1 MAFDELGV
9 HSCYEMRYVL
19 FTFLAAFMLN
29 VYAQKKPTL
38 MILPS
43 DNWCTQRYFTTEYDN
58 QGVKERIANYRQ
70 AFQEDL
76 ELSPVIS
83 KIGELMTKL
92 GYSLKDAEMEL
103 KNLSARTAEDNVT
116 FSKSSGAQ
124 LSESPLDVLKR
135 RAKADI
141 IIQLGW
147 VVNASSLTFTIEAFD
162 AYTSKRVATSSGT
175 VNRTADAIPIQLQQ
189 AVERNIKP
197 FDKQMDMFYSK
208 MQSNG
213 REIVLTVRTW
223 DNWDNDLETEYS
235 GDELLNHIQQWL
247 TQNTVKQQYSLSD
260 ATENFAKFEQV
271 MIPLKSDKGI
281 AMDARSFARGLQN
294 HLNAAPF
301 NITSKLMMRGLG
313 EAILVLGEK

>member
-281 AMDARSFARGLQN
+281 AMDARSFTRGLQK

>member
-1 MAFDELGV
+1 MQNKRIMKRIRLLI
-9 HSCYEMRYVL
+9 VL
-19 FTFLAAFMLN
+19 LLTCIGLS
-29 VYAQKKPTL
+29 AQKKPTL

-43 DNWCTQRYFTTEYDN
+43 DNWCTQRYFTTEYNN
-58 QGVKERIANYRQ
+58 QGVKERIANYQQ

-147 VVNASSLTFTIEAFD
+147 VVNATSLTFTLEAFD
-162 AYTSKRVATSSGT
+162 AYTSKRIATSTGT
-175 VNRTADAIPIQLQQ
+175 TNRTTNDIAMQLQK
-189 AVERNIKP
+189 AVEQNIKP
-197 FDKQMDMFYSK
+197 FDKQMDVFYSK

-213 REIVLTVRTW
+213 REIILSIRKW
-223 DNWDNDLETEYS
+223 DNWDNDLETEYN
-235 GDELLNHIQQWL
+235 GDELLAHIQQWL
-247 TQNTVKQQYSLSD
+247 TQHTVKQQFSLSD
-260 ATENFAKFEQV
+260 ATENMAQFEQV
-271 MIPLKSDKGI
+271 MIPLKSDKGV
-281 AMDARSFARGLQN
+281 AMDARSFARDLQKY
-294 HLNAAPF
+294 LNAAPF

>member
-1 MAFDELGV
+1 
-9 HSCYEMRYVL
+9 MRYIL
-19 FTFLAAFMLN
+19 LMTFIFLS
-29 VYAQKKPTL
+29 VVVGAQKKPTL

-116 FSKSSGAQ
+116 FSKSSGSQ

-281 AMDARSFARGLQN
+281 AMDARSFARGLQK